1 MISIT
6 KFLLEQQIDPRAYAA
21 MMATPQGQA
30 AARQVAADKA
40 AGTVVAAAPVKK
52 IINPA
57 TVKIPVAGQV
67 DPNYRQDLRAT
78 LNRLPQRQN
87 MNYAGKVPLA
97 RVNPTDQTVVDNTFK
112 QVRAERLAPAGVPA
126 APPAAPQRIIQTVP
140 PAATQVPAAT
150 VEQVPVAAN
159 AAQQQIANA
168 AATPAKEIGG
178 AEAAGIALKKGAQ
191 ATCEA
196 LGSGAKKAME
206 FAGENPVAGGVVAG
220 ALGALGLRKLIK
232 RNKE

>member
-67 DPNYRQDLRAT
+67 DPNYRQDLRTA

-126 APPAAPQRIIQTVP
+126 APPVAPQRIIQTVP
-140 PAATQVPAAT
+140 PVATQVP

-191 ATCEA
+191 ATGEA
-196 LGSGAKKAME
+196 VGSGAKKAME

>member
-126 APPAAPQRIIQTVP
+126 APPAAPQRIIQTVS
-140 PAATQVPAAT
+140 PAATQVPA
-150 VEQVPVAAN
+150 EQVPVAAN

-191 ATCEA
+191 ATGEA